1 MQRKLT
7 KKLID
12 SFNYD
17 SGNGKN
23 DIRWDSEIV
32 GFGVRLYPSGK
43 KSFVI
48 SYRYNNKKRLM
59 ALGQYGKL
67 TLDKARDI
75 AKKRF
80 GEIADGKDPLAAK
93 QASKKK
99 SKWTVKNSFES
110 YLNSYAR
117 KRNKSWSQI
126 KRAFDADILPLIE
139 NLSIEEVTKDHI
151 HKIIDNILARD
162 SRIMANRTLAY
173 LKKFLSWCVERSLI
187 EISPAMNISM
197 PSAHVSRDRVLTDK
211 EIKEIWKAS
220 ENEGYPFGRMLQLL
234 ILTAQRRGEVA
245 NMEWSEVDFKR
256 KLWSIPKEK
265 TKNGRSNEVPLSEE
279 AITILKSAPKLG
291 NYIFTASGKRPFEN
305 FTRGKNSLDEKLN
318 IDSWTIHDI
327 RRTVASGMAALN
339 TPPHIVEKILNHSSG
354 RISGVAAIYN
364 RYEYSSEKREALE
377 KWENHIK
384 GIIK

>member
-1 MQRKLT
+1 
-7 KKLID
+7 
-12 SFNYD
+12 
-17 SGNGKN
+17 
-23 DIRWDSEIV
+23 
-32 GFGVRLYPSGK
+32 
-43 KSFVI
+43 
-48 SYRYNNKKRLM
+48 
-59 ALGQYGKL
+59 
-67 TLDKARDI
+67 
-75 AKKRF
+75 
-80 GEIADGKDPLAAK
+80 
-93 QASKKK
+93 
-99 SKWTVKNSFES
+99 
-110 YLNSYAR
+110 
-117 KRNKSWSQI
+117 
-126 KRAFDADILPLIE
+126 
-139 NLSIEEVTKDHI
+139 
-151 HKIIDNILARD
+151 
-162 SRIMANRTLAY
+162 MANRTLAY